1 MLRKSEC
8 EKWMRDLGM
17 GPEEA
22 EKKEAGTNGAN
33 RKAGRRGGA
42 FGRPASWLALGL
54 ALSVLAAALPAA
66 PVMAAEGNIQIQ
78 EDAVT
83 LSLQE
88 TASVKVDYSSV
99 PGGFSDLVVVV
110 ADGSIAAAA
119 LADEGNGSA
128 RLTLAGLGMGSTVVA
143 VYRISNAAVVDYVT
157 VRSGM
162 AEEGGVYTQMEGS
175 SLVTV
180 YEDRLIYY
188 NSIMNGRNGAAVA
201 VSGLAVE
208 RESGLDCLKVTG
220 QLQANDSKTPGMNTF
235 YANFYDAAGSLIK
248 RQAYYCRQPV
258 SGNVLTL
265 EWYIPEGCTSI
276 VLE

>member
-54 ALSVLAAALPAA
+54 ALSVLTAALPAA

-99 PGGFSDLVVVV
+99 PGGFVDLGVVV

-188 NSIMNGRNGAAVA
+188 NSIMNGRNGAAMA

>member
-54 ALSVLAAALPAA
+54 ALSVLTAALPAA

-99 PGGFSDLVVVV
+99 PGGFSDLGVVV

-119 LADEGNGSA
+119 
-128 RLTLAGLGMGSTVVA
+128 LAGLGMGSTVVA